1 MSPPDRNAHDDPG
14 RPGESARDHQS
25 AGPPRRGG
33 PRRRPRNRSQHQ
45 HRGSSAGP
53 IRLARIAGNDFELL
67 HPRQVMEVDLDY
79 QEGLEIWKAGDP
91 EAARDALRYALGA
104 CHDNLWVHVAL
115 GQIALRD
122 FRDPTLARGHFG
134 YTVELAERALP
145 RGFTGR
151 LPRERPNNRPFYEA
165 VEGLLQCL
173 EALGMAKDA
182 GKLRALRDRLSNGCD
197 HGDPP

>member
-1 MSPPDRNAHDDPG
+1 MSAPDRNAHDDPG
-14 RPGESARDHQS
+14 RPGEPARDNPG
-25 AGPPRRGG
+25 AGPPRRDGS
-33 PRRRPRNRSQHQ
+33 RRRPKNRSQHP
-45 HRGSSAGP
+45 HRGHRAGS
-53 IRLARIAGNDFELL
+53 IRLARIAGNDYELV
-67 HPRQVMEVDLDY
+67 HPRQVMEVELDY

-134 YTVELAERALP
+134 YAVELAERALP
-145 RGFTGR
+145 RQFTGR

-165 VEGLLQCL
+165 LEGLVQCL
-173 EALGMAKDA
+173 DALGRAQDA
-182 GKLRALRDRLSNGCD
+182 GKLRALGDRLANRSD
-197 HGDPP
+197 HEAPP